1 MPAKSKKKGKKSKE
15 DLENEERQAAL
26 DAMPP
31 MKRDAKGKPIFDTCG
46 MAETNNDDP
55 TVSYLARHDQ
65 WVSLKCDNA
74 TSRSL

>member
-15 DLENEERQAAL
+15 EIENEERQAAL

-31 MKRDAKGKPIFDTCG
+31 MKRDAKGNPIFDTSG

-55 TVSYLARHDQ
+55 SVSYLARHDQ
-65 WVSLKCDNA
+65 WVRFNCDNVKL
-74 TSRSL
+74 RSF